1 MSVDQGNLA
10 LYSDMQYWYN
20 TLNTILTNYGG
31 SLGTLSVPTQ
41 DKIDASDINTLKTK
55 IDAMKQDEY
64 LGSVSSMY
72 TTYNV
77 VNQGTLI
84 TATTSSQYNTL
95 INNLKNTIKCRNL
108 ATNSNTTKSHGKN
121 SHTDKTNSTYS
132 HGSNW
137 NENNP
142 NGIQSQGVNGA
153 SVYFWNGV
161 CENGR
166 KENGY
171 DSNGQNQHTTQQH
184 LKNSHGTVIN
194 ITCANTTHSN
204 E

>member
-1 MSVDQGNLA
+1 MSVNQGDLA

-31 SLGTLSVPTQ
+31 NLGTLSVPTQ

-55 IDAMKQDEY
+55 VDAMQQDEY

-95 INNLKNTIKCRNL
+95 INNLNNTIKCRNL
-108 ATNSNTTKSHGKN
+108 ATNSNTTQSHGTN
-121 SHTDKTNSTYS
+121 SHTDKTNTTYS
-132 HGSNW
+132 HGSN
-137 NENNP
+137 NHGNNP
-142 NGIQSQGVNGA
+142 NGANAAGTNGA
-153 SVYFWNGV
+153 SVYFQNGV
-161 CENGR
+161 CENTR
-166 KENGY
+166 KQNGY
-171 DSNGQNQHTTQQH
+171 DSNGANQNTTQQH
-184 LKNSHGTVIN
+184 LKNNHGTVID

>member
-1 MSVDQGNLA
+1 MATSQGSSA

-31 SLGTLSVPTQ
+31 SLGTLTVPSQ

-55 IDAMKQDEY
+55 IDNMKQDEY

-72 TTYNV
+72 TTYSV
-77 VNQGTLI
+77 VSQGTLI
-84 TATTSSQYNTL
+84 TATTANQYTTL
-95 INNLKNTIKCRNL
+95 VDNLKNTIKCRNL
-108 ATNSNTTKSHGKN
+108 ATNSNTTKSHGTN
-121 SHTDKTNSTYS
+121 SHVDKTNSTYS

-137 NENNP
+137 NENNQ
-142 NGIQSQGVNGA
+142 NGINSQGVNGA

-166 KENGY
+166 KQNGY
-171 DSNGQNQHTTQQH
+171 DSNGQNQNTTQQH
-184 LKNSHGTVIN
+184 LKNSHGTVVN

>member
-31 SLGTLSVPTQ
+31 SLGTLSVPAQ
-41 DKIDASDINTLKTK
+41 DKIDASDINNLKNK
-55 IDAMKQDEY
+55 IDTMKQDEY

-108 ATNSNTTKSHGKN
+108 ATNSNTTKSHGTN
-121 SHTDKTNSTYS
+121 SHVDKTNSTYS

-171 DSNGQNQHTTQQH
+171 DSNGQNQNTTQQH
-184 LKNSHGTVIN
+184 LKNSHGTVID